1 MHREKAPGFCL
12 PDVAA
17 ETADI
22 ILVDNNPSH
31 VPLLMEFSALTYRK
45 MLQNL
50 GRATGYDVA
59 AIPLAAG
66 VLYGWGDN
74 NISHRRRIAHVVE
87 HRHCRHKYKVDG
99 VMKWEYWS

>member
-50 GRATGYDVA
+50 GRATGYDVV

-66 VLYGWGDN
+66 VLYGWGII
-74 NISHRRRIAHVVE
+74 ISPAAGALLMSLSTVIVAINA
-87 HRHCRHKYKVDG
+87 KLMG
-99 VMKWEYWS
+99 

>member
-1 MHREKAPGFCL
+1 MHGEKAPGFCL

-50 GRATGYDVA
+50 GRATGYDVV

-66 VLYGWGDN
+66 VLYGWGII
-74 NISHRRRIAHVVE
+74 ISPAAGALLMSLSTVIVAINA
-87 HRHCRHKYKVDG
+87 KLMG
-99 VMKWEYWS
+99 